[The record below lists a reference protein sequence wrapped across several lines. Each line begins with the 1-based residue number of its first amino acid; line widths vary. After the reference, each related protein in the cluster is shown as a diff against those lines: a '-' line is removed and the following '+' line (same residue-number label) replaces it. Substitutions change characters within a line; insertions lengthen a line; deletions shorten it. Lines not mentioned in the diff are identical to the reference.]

1 MPQKKKPAKRRA
13 TRRAKTLPPQEYRMP
28 HTAADL
34 GIDCAVCH
42 APAIWF
48 DYGRA
53 KDDHRAGFVCDS
65 HPAVGRR
72 EKLLVKDQSSE
83 QAVTAA

>member
-1 MPQKKKPAKRRA
+1 MPQKKKSTKRRA
-13 TRRAKTLPPQEYRMP
+13 TRRAKKQPPREYVMP
-28 HTAADL
+28 KTAAEQ
-34 GIDCAVCH
+34 GIDCAICH

-53 KDDHRAGFVCDS
+53 QRDHRAGFVCDD
-65 HPAVGRR
+65 HPAIGQR

-83 QAVTAA
+83 QAA